1 MFSRFSSSKKYFD
14 YASITPLDNRVVKV
28 MRDITSK
35 NWQNPSSLYASG
47 VLVSKLLEQA
57 RQETA
62 GFLSGSSLHSVHSDE
77 VIFTSGGT
85 ESDNI
90 AILGTIS
97 AWRRIHGRVPHVISS
112 VVEHPA
118 VKKTLDALDKDGL
131 IAVSYVGVDSEGV
144 VCLDEFKDILFS
156 TEDTALVSIMLVNN
170 EIGTIQPLSEIAGL
184 IRKYRK
190 EKNTQYPYFHTDA
203 CQAPVY
209 IDMRIDKLG
218 VDLLS
223 LDGGKIYGPRGVGCL
238 YKKRGIV
245 LDKVYHGGAQE
256 MDVRPGTENL
266 PAIVGFAKA
275 LQLCAGEKGKEV
287 ARLGKFQRYIF
298 DTLPRECF
306 VNGSKDTKKRIVNN
320 VNICIPKKDSEF
332 LLFKLDVA
340 GFEVSTG
347 TTCQNKQEESRSY
360 VVDAL
365 GEDCGGSSLRI
376 SLGRFTKFS
385 DVKRLCVVLKKVVR
399 GWVMKKNTAGP
410 TGGTDRSLS
419 F

>member
-28 MRDITSK
+28 MHAITSK

-47 VLVSKLLEQA
+47 VVASKLLDQA

-62 GFLSGSSLHSVHSDE
+62 EFLSGSSLHSVHSDE
-77 VIFTSGGT
+77 VVFTSGGT
-85 ESDNI
+85 ESDNL

-97 AWRRIHGRVPHVISS
+97 AWKRKTALSGKDTKPVVISS
-112 VVEHPA
+112 VIEHPA
-118 VKKTLDALDKDGL
+118 VKKTLEYLHVKGD
-131 IAVSYVGVDSEGV
+131 IEVIFVSVLKGGCIDMQ
-144 VCLDEFKDILFS
+144 EFKEVLFS
-156 TEDTALVSIMLVNN
+156 YEDVVLVSIMLVNN
-170 EIGTIQPLSEIAGL
+170 EIGTIQPISEIAGL

-223 LDGGKIYGPRGVGCL
+223 LDGGKVYGPRGVGCL
-238 YKKRGIV
+238 YKKRNVEI
-245 LDKVYHGGAQE
+245 DKIYHGGAQE
-256 MDVRPGTENL
+256 MDMRPGTENL

-275 LQLCAGEKGKEV
+275 LQICADERGREV
-287 ARLGKFQRYIF
+287 VRISKMQKYMF
-298 DTLPRECF
+298 DTVPDCCHI
-306 VNGSKDTKKRIVNN
+306 NGSTEKDARIINN

-365 GEDCGGSSLRI
+365 GEDCGASSLRI
-376 SLGRFTKFS
+376 SFGRFTKFS
-385 DVKRLCVVLKKVVR
+385 DVKKLSAVLKKVIK
-399 GWVMKKNTAGP
+399 G
-410 TGGTDRSLS
+410 
-419 F
+419 